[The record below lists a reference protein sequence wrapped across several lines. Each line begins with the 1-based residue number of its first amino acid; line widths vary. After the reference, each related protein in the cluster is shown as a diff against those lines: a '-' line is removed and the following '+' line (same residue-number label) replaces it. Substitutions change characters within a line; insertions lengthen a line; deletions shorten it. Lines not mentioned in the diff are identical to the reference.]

1 MTLIGAA
8 IIGFLVGLVFCYWK
22 QLQSAYQNRETIGAV
37 SDVVG
42 GAQTAAGGLQTIWQ
56 KL

>member
-8 IIGFLVGLVFCYWK
+8 VIGFLVGLIICYWK
-22 QLQSAYQNRETIGAV
+22 QLKSAYDNRETIGAA
-37 SDVVG
+37 SDVIG
-42 GAQTAAGGLQTIWQ
+42 GTQQAVGGLQTIWQ

>member
-8 IIGFLVGLVFCYWK
+8 IIGFLLGLVICYYK
-22 QLQSAYQNRETIGAV
+22 QLKSAYDNRETIGAA
-37 SDVVG
+37 SDVLTG
-42 GAQTAAGGLQTIWQ
+42 IEGAKTLYE